1 MKQCTFIHCRVSYLS
16 SFGFFN
22 TPQTISLLDPSEY
35 FDHYIPYITVTP
47 CETLHV
53 RIIKYFMLYSGRE
66 RSLVSYL
73 LRTVRRYRERS
84 FYIESFNFLNEPIR
98 VSWIFWFRNSSI
110 PRIVSSFASHGNLGP
125 HVRVTIRIL
134 EGKTVEGSER
144 KGHRQISE
152 GAE

>member
-1 MKQCTFIHCRVSYLS
+1 MHCRVSYLS

-35 FDHYIPYITVTP
+35 FDHYIPYIIVTP
-47 CETLHV
+47 CKTLNV

-110 PRIVSSFASHGNLGP
+110 PRIVSSFGSHENLGR

-144 KGHRQISE
+144 KGHRQISN